1 MIVGESDNMEANNQ
15 NKDDPDEGSVNGKES
30 TTKDKKKPKGWKD
43 IPKTTS
49 KTSAALN
56 RKDKTKNELLNWNY
70 TGKKIKH
77 FQIIV
82 MWLLS
87 RGIVV

>member
-1 MIVGESDNMEANNQ
+1 METNNQ
-15 NKDDPDEGSVNGKES
+15 NNDDPDEGSVNGKES
-30 TTKDKKKPKGWKD
+30 TTKDKKPKGWKD
-43 IPKTTS
+43 TPKTTS

-56 RKDKTKNELLNWNY
+56 RIQQTKNELLKWNY

-82 MWLLS
+82 IYS
-87 RGIVV
+87 

>member
-1 MIVGESDNMEANNQ
+1 MEANNQ

-56 RKDKTKNELLNWNY
+56 RKDQTKNELLRHNY

-82 MWLLS
+82 M
-87 RGIVV
+87 